1 MSENKKEEGFE
12 FQAEIKK
19 LLNILSH
26 SLYTHK
32 EVFLRELIS
41 NASDALTKVRY
52 HALTH
57 PDYEG
62 KELPLEINI
71 DLDEKNK
78 TVTISDTGIGMTRDE
93 IVQNVG
99 TIAKSGSLEFIAN
112 LSEEARKNSNIIGQ
126 FGVGFYSVFMVADEV
141 RIRTKSYQKDAQA
154 FEWRSDGS
162 GKYFLTEIDKEKRG
176 TDIIIHLK
184 EEEKEYT
191 DKVKIQSIIKKY
203 SNFVS
208 FPILI
213 S

>member
-1 MSENKKEEGFE
+1 M
-12 FQAEIKK
+12 
-19 LLNILSH
+19 
-26 SLYTHK
+26 
-32 EVFLRELIS
+32 
-41 NASDALTKVRY
+41 RY

-191 DKVKIQSIIKKY
+191 DKVKIQSIIK
-203 SNFVS
+203 N
-208 FPILI
+208 ILTL
-213 S
+213 